1 MSEFSELLKA
11 IASLLWPIFAFVA
24 LFIFKQQIGE
34 AIGRIRKG
42 KLLGQEIELS
52 ESLVE
57 LQQKATELSVEVASL
72 PVKEEEAGDLT
83 EKEQQRSD
91 NSVREIVHEAAR
103 SPKAALIL
111 LATEIEREARQVMAS
126 VGLLKGRRHVPFTQ
140 ALNELDSQY
149 GGLPGHVSSG
159 IKHFWDVRNR
169 LIHGGEAD
177 EANILS
183 AIDSGVTILRSLQAL
198 PRETNI
204 VYHPGVKVYSD
215 QKCKNEI
222 ENTKGVILETSS
234 PSGAKMFY
242 RIFPTT
248 KTHFKKGQR
257 VAWEWSDEQVWK
269 EAWYRD
275 PDTNEIKLAWSS
287 SMEFVGRNLD
297 EI

>member
-24 LFIFKQQIGE
+24 LLIFRAQIAE

-57 LQQKATELSVEVASL
+57 LQQKASELSVEVGSL
-72 PVKEEEAGDLT
+72 PVKEEEAGDLV
-83 EKEQQRSD
+83 EKEQQQSD
-91 NSVREIVHEAAR
+91 NSIREIVHEAAR

-111 LATEIEREARQVMAS
+111 LATEIEREARKVMAS

-140 ALNELDSQY
+140 ALNELDRQY

-169 LIHGGEAD
+169 IIHGGGAD

-183 AIDSGVTILRSLQAL
+183 AIDSGVTILRALQAL

-215 QKCKNEI
+215 LDCKNEI
-222 ENTKGVILETSS
+222 SNTKGVILETSS
-234 PSGAKMFY
+234 PSGAKTFY

-248 KTHFKKGQR
+248 KTHFQKGRR
-257 VAWEWSDEQVWK
+257 VAWEWSNEHRWGD
-269 EAWYRD
+269 AWYKD
-275 PDTNEIKLAWSS
+275 PDTNEIKLAWNS